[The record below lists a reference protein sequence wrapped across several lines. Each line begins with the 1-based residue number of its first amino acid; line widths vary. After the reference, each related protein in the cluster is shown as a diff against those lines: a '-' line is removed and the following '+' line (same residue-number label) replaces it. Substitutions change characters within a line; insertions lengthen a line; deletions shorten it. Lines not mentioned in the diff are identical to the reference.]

1 MNLKKNYHNIDEIG
15 ENMRKWNFKV
25 VLAGDGAVG
34 KTSIRER
41 YMGKG
46 FESSYLKTIG
56 ADFASKK
63 IQKEEDS
70 IAFQIWDLA
79 GQDSYQA
86 VRSTFYK
93 GAAAA
98 ILVFDCQDPKTMTNL
113 SNWLEEAIE
122 GANNGILVYFII
134 ANKVDLEEKRRVSRE
149 MALEFCNRLDAE
161 KGIHFYY
168 SETSALTGQNIQET
182 FDLLA
187 YKLLEA
193 NNIQDAVPP
202 ESKDIIDV
210 REQKKGIVI
219 EERKTASITSTSE
232 VTKEDIDEINKRIDV
247 IEERLNTI
255 QTIIK
260 KIVQKI
266 QHEHEE

>member
-1 MNLKKNYHNIDEIG
+1 
-15 ENMRKWNFKV
+15 MRKWNFKI

-41 YMGKG
+41 YMGRG
-46 FESSYLKTIG
+46 FETSYLKTIG

-63 IQKEEDS
+63 IQTDEDN

-79 GQDSYQA
+79 GQDSYQV

-93 GAAAA
+93 GATAA
-98 ILVFDCQDPKTMTNL
+98 ILVFDCQDPATMTNL
-113 SNWLEEAIE
+113 TSWLEEAIE
-122 GANNGILVYFII
+122 GSNNGILVYFII
-134 ANKVDLEEKRRVSRE
+134 ANKVDLEDKRRVSRE
-149 MALEFCNRLDAE
+149 MALEFCNRLEAE
-161 KGIHFYY
+161 TGIHFYY

-187 YKLLEA
+187 YRLLEA
-193 NNIQDAVPP
+193 NNIQNFQLPKEV
-202 ESKDIIDV
+202 EGIIDIHK
-210 REQKKGIVI
+210 QKDGIVI
-219 EERKTASITSTSE
+219 AEKKEETTTVSNTIQE
-232 VTKEDIDEINKRIDV
+232 EIDKINNRIDI

-255 QTIIK
+255 QNIIK

-266 QHEHEE
+266 QEE